1 MKIVHLAPYAPH
13 AAGIYEAA
21 RDMLRA
27 DVQAGRDACFV
38 DTGPHSLDGKH
49 LGAQIGKADDRGGFR
64 LVTAD
69 PSAVDSAD
77 VIVQHTGCPDAWTVR
92 TQAPIIFVVHG
103 RPLASYRFEML
114 GRGDSYSVY
123 CRLAQWPR
131 IKAMVHFW
139 PEFEAYW
146 RPMLAGKDCCIPAPP
161 IDASRFAPDGET
173 HVIEGRHR
181 GAINGLICDSWRED
195 IDIFEVFHGALEAA
209 RRVQGLVWHFYGCD
223 RADGPWTHLFR
234 ALERIGAMG
243 SRNGRH
249 TDMDRHYRA
258 HDFVLSP
265 QRIVT
270 RTIGE
275 ALCCGLPVVAAHKC
289 SATPYTADIQ
299 NPHSVAEAVQ
309 RVVARIEAD
318 RAALRS
324 ECLDTA
330 KRFSLDAYAKAIG
343 DVYNKALGRMPL
355 VPEGVQV

>member
-1 MKIVHLAPYAPH
+1 MKIVHLAPFAPH

-27 DVQAGRDACFV
+27 DLMAGRDACFV
-38 DTGPHSLDGKH
+38 DTGPHST
-49 LGAQIGKADDRGGFR
+49 LGEPLPAKVGAVDDRGGFR

-69 PSAVDSAD
+69 PSEIDSAD
-77 VIVQHTGCPDAWTVR
+77 LIVQHTGAPDGWTVR
-92 TQAPIIFVVHG
+92 TQAPIVFIVHG

-114 GRGDSYSVY
+114 GRGNSYSVY
-123 CRLAQWPR
+123 CGLSCWPR
-131 IKAMVHFW
+131 VKAMVHFW

-146 RPMLAGKDCCIPAPP
+146 RPMLNGKDCCIPAPP
-161 IDASRFAPDGET
+161 IDAARFAPEGET
-173 HVIEGRHR
+173 HKIDGKHR
-181 GAINGLICDSWRED
+181 GTLNALVCDSWRED

-209 RRVQGLVWHFYGCD
+209 RRIPGLVWHFYGCD
-223 RADGPWTHLFR
+223 RADGPWTQLFA
-234 ALERIGAMG
+234 ALGRIGALG

-249 TDMDRHYRA
+249 THMDRHYRA
-258 HDFVLSP
+258 YDLMLSP

-275 ALCCGLPVVAAHKC
+275 ALCCGLPVVAAQKC

-299 NPHSVAEAVQ
+299 NPHSVADAVQ
-309 RVVARIEAD
+309 RVVGRIETD
-318 RAALRS
+318 CEALKS

-343 DVYNKALGRMPL
+343 DVYNKALGRLPL
-355 VPEGVQV
+355 VPAEAPA